1 MRSGRQEAFG
11 FAFIH
16 SRLRG
21 DKCGIELFS
30 DVDLSNFKWLGANK
44 FVSEGVKFEVGISKS
59 FSKEYVH
66 EKGTSLSMQSKNL

>member
-30 DVDLSNFKWLGANK
+30 DVDLSNFKWLDANK
-44 FVSEGVKFEVGISKS
+44 FVSEGMKFEVGISKS
-59 FSKEYVH
+59 FEYVH
-66 EKGTSLSMQSKNL
+66 EKGAFLSMQNNYL